1 VDFVKPGDRVEV
13 VGIYKAMG
21 VRVNPAQRKLNNVYR
36 TYVDVIN
43 FVKTD
48 KKRFNI
54 DTNKKEHDGMEIDEG
69 ENE

>member
-1 VDFVKPGDRVEV
+1 
-13 VGIYKAMG
+13 MG